1 MQAEDEGDVPRGRTE
16 EVHCIFHSSYAWYLF
31 FNMLLNCLPYPIAGV
46 RGRGRGRGRGTVLL
60 SDIPSASGDVASQSA
75 FSESGDEEM
84 ESRGFDVESRGD
96 EEMVTAESGPSSTS
110 TKKAKVRGE
119 TEVPKVEPA
128 PEDRILISPA
138 SDE

>member
-16 EVHCIFHSSYAWYLF
+16 QVHCIFHSCYAWYLF

-84 ESRGFDVESRGD
+84 ES
-96 EEMVTAESGPSSTS
+96 
-110 TKKAKVRGE
+110 
-119 TEVPKVEPA
+119 
-128 PEDRILISPA
+128 
-138 SDE
+138 

>member
-1 MQAEDEGDVPRGRTE
+1 
-16 EVHCIFHSSYAWYLF
+16 
-31 FNMLLNCLPYPIAGV
+31 
-46 RGRGRGRGRGTVLL
+46 
-60 SDIPSASGDVASQSA
+60 VASQSA

-84 ESRGFDVESRGD
+84 ESRGD

>member
-1 MQAEDEGDVPRGRTE
+1 
-16 EVHCIFHSSYAWYLF
+16 
-31 FNMLLNCLPYPIAGV
+31 
-46 RGRGRGRGRGTVLL
+46 
-60 SDIPSASGDVASQSA
+60 VASQSA

-84 ESRGFDVESRGD
+84 ESRGD

-119 TEVPKVEPA
+119 TEVPQVEPA

-138 SDE
+138 SQE

>member
-1 MQAEDEGDVPRGRTE
+1 MQAEDEVDVPRGRTE

-46 RGRGRGRGRGTVLL
+46 RGRGRGRVRGTVLL
-60 SDIPSASGDVASQSA
+60 SDIPSAFGNVASQSA

-84 ESRGFDVESRGD
+84 ESRGDEEMESRGD

-110 TKKAKVRGE
+110 TKKAKV
-119 TEVPKVEPA
+119 
-128 PEDRILISPA
+128 
-138 SDE
+138 

>member
-1 MQAEDEGDVPRGRTE
+1 
-16 EVHCIFHSSYAWYLF
+16 
-31 FNMLLNCLPYPIAGV
+31 
-46 RGRGRGRGRGTVLL
+46 
-60 SDIPSASGDVASQSA
+60 VASQSA

-138 SDE
+138 SEE

>member
-1 MQAEDEGDVPRGRTE
+1 MQAEDEVDVPRGRTE

-46 RGRGRGRGRGTVLL
+46 RGRGRGRVRGTVLL

-84 ESRGFDVESRGD
+84 ESRGD

-119 TEVPKVEPA
+119 TEVPQVEPA

-138 SDE
+138 SQE

>member
-1 MQAEDEGDVPRGRTE
+1 
-16 EVHCIFHSSYAWYLF
+16 
-31 FNMLLNCLPYPIAGV
+31 
-46 RGRGRGRGRGTVLL
+46 
-60 SDIPSASGDVASQSA
+60 VASQSA

-110 TKKAKVRGE
+110 TKKTKVRGE
-119 TEVPKVEPA
+119 TEVPQVEPA

-138 SDE
+138 SQE

>member
-31 FNMLLNCLPYPIAGV
+31 FNMLLNCLSFPIAGV

-84 ESRGFDVESRGD
+84 ESQGLDVDSRD
-96 EEMVTAESGPSSTS
+96 VVMVTAESGPSSTS

-119 TEVPKVEPA
+119 TEVPKVEPP

>member
-1 MQAEDEGDVPRGRTE
+1 
-16 EVHCIFHSSYAWYLF
+16 
-31 FNMLLNCLPYPIAGV
+31 
-46 RGRGRGRGRGTVLL
+46 
-60 SDIPSASGDVASQSA
+60 VASQSA

-84 ESRGFDVESRGD
+84 ESRGFDVDSRD